1 MGYAVIQQLTAA
13 PNKFVEWT
21 VQPPSRFPDGPSQV
35 IAALLDE
42 QTWVA
47 VTSKSEQRVLL
58 LDNGLA
64 KIVLVNGGVSD
75 RLASSIASP
84 DPLYNG
90 SEAMTMYGTEARNEN
105 A

>member
-1 MGYAVIQQLTAA
+1 MTAV
-13 PNKFVEWT
+13 PNKYVEWS
-21 VQPPSRFPDGPSQV
+21 VQPPSQFPDGQSQV
-35 IAALLDE
+35 VAALVDE

-47 VTSKSEQRVLL
+47 VTSKFEQASTHAHSFLTMTWF
-58 LDNGLA
+58 
-64 KIVLVNGGVSD
+64 LVNEGVSD

-90 SEAMTMYGTEARNEN
+90 SEAMTMYGAEARNEN